1 MPASTVDQ
9 YLAALPE
16 GRRAALSAVRDEINR
31 SLPAGY
37 EEGILYGMIGWYVP
51 LSSYPAGYG
60 GNAKSPLPVIGLGAP
75 RSYMTLHMM
84 CLYIDSPLHDW
95 FTRAYAKSG
104 KKLDM
109 GKGCVRFKTLDA
121 LAIDVV
127 GRTLARLTP
136 AQHIASYEASRAGRG
151 TKPAATKAPKKAAA
165 KKAAAKKAAAKKA
178 TPKAAVKRAAPA
190 KKAAPE

>member
-151 TKPAATKAPKKAAA
+151 RSPRPRRR
-165 KKAAAKKAAAKKA
+165 
-178 TPKAAVKRAAPA
+178 PRRLRRRRLRRRRLRRRRLRRRRRRRRPQ
-190 KKAAPE
+190 